1 MLKTILAIMAM
12 LIASCAADANQI
24 TGYFFVYPI
33 AEFDTTTQMIEFYPG
48 MVSPSTGLTP
58 ILGGDFAGL
67 GSNFYFLPQNAGF
80 NPQAAGPIPVSQIGS
95 NSDLAFCGS
104 NCMWVAWTPNY
115 YPLVWLNVD
124 TITNDPAAVPGADVW
139 LTGTGTVSMTGFDP
153 TPGTFYMGMV
163 SGNFGDYSAWTN
175 FAFFANPP
183 AVPGP
188 IVGTGLPGL
197 ILASAGLLGWWR
209 RRQST

>member
-1 MLKTILAIMAM
+1 MLKRMLLSATVLVCPLPASAIPV
-12 LIASCAADANQI
+12 
-24 TGYFFVYPI
+24 TGYFAVYPV
-33 AEFDTTTQMIEFYPG
+33 AELDKTQGTVEFYPG
-48 MVSPSTGLTP
+48 MVDQS
-58 ILGGDFAGL
+58 ILQPQLSGDFLGL

-80 NPQAAGPIPVSQIGS
+80 NPQAAGPIPISQIGS